1 MNQDRVESL
10 AQFHPFTRLNKLLET
25 VQPGGGNTPLLLSLG
40 EPQFQPPAFALDA
53 IANAKESW
61 SKYPPTAGNP
71 EFRAAAKAWLM
82 RRYGVESAFIDA
94 DRMIVPVSGTREA
107 LFHIAL
113 SAVAMGAPKGKGKV
127 LMANPFYHT
136 YAGAAVVAGGEPSF
150 LPAGPETGFLPD
162 PDAVPVDLLD
172 QAAMVYLCSPA
183 NPQGSV
189 GSPDFWRRWLALA
202 RRHDFLIAADECYA
216 EIYSDTPPPGAIEA
230 AQATGSCDNL
240 LVFHSLSKRS
250 SAPGMRSGFVAGDP
264 RYISRQVQLINYGGV
279 AVPLPVLAASTLL
292 WSDETHVAENRA
304 RYQASF
310 DLAQQALGPIFGQV
324 KPAGGFFLW
333 LDVGDGEKAAVEL
346 WRQAAI
352 KVLPGGY
359 MARADG
365 RGHNP
370 GAAFI
375 RVALVYEPSQ
385 LAGALARMAAVLGS
399 LEGRGAMSGISREGR

>member
-40 EPQFQPPAFALDA
+40 EPQFQPPAFAVQA
-53 IANAKESW
+53 IANAKETW
-61 SKYPPTAGNP
+61 AKYPPTLGTP
-71 EFRAAAKAWLM
+71 EFRGAAKAWLM
-82 RRYGVESAFIDA
+82 RRYGIESAFIDA
-94 DRMIVPVSGTREA
+94 DKMIAPVSGTREA

-136 YAGAAVVAGGEPSF
+136 YAGAAVVAGGEPAF
-150 LPAGPETGFLPD
+150 LPAGPETAFLPD
-162 PDAVPVDLLD
+162 PDAVPADLLRE
-172 QAAMVYLCSPA
+172 AAMVYLCSPA

-189 GSPDFWRRWLALA
+189 GNADFWQRWLVLA
-202 RRHDFLIAADECYA
+202 RKHDFLIAADECYA
-216 EIYSDTPPPGAIEA
+216 EIYSDVPPPGAIQA
-230 AQATGSCDNL
+230 AQASGSCDNL

-250 SAPGMRSGFVAGDP
+250 SAPGMRSGFVAGDA
-264 RYISRQVQLINYGGV
+264 RYISRQTQLINYGGV
-279 AVPLPVLAASTLL
+279 AVPLPVLAASTAL
-292 WSDETHVAENRA
+292 WSDEVHVAENRA

-310 DLAQQALGPIFGQV
+310 DLAQQALGPIFGNV
-324 KPAGGFFLW
+324 KPQGGFFLW

-359 MARADG
+359 MARVDA

-375 RVALVYEPSQ
+375 RVALVYEPAQ
-385 LAGALARMAAVLGS
+385 LAGALGRMAGVLGS
-399 LEGRGAMSGISREGR
+399 LAGAGEKISNRGR

>member
-189 GSPDFWRRWLALA
+189 DRRISGGAGWRSR
-202 RRHDFLIAADECYA
+202 AA
-216 EIYSDTPPPGAIEA
+216 
-230 AQATGSCDNL
+230 
-240 LVFHSLSKRS
+240 
-250 SAPGMRSGFVAGDP
+250 M
-264 RYISRQVQLINYGGV
+264 
-279 AVPLPVLAASTLL
+279 
-292 WSDETHVAENRA
+292 
-304 RYQASF
+304 
-310 DLAQQALGPIFGQV
+310 IF
-324 KPAGGFFLW
+324 
-333 LDVGDGEKAAVEL
+333 
-346 WRQAAI
+346 
-352 KVLPGGY
+352 
-359 MARADG
+359 
-365 RGHNP
+365 
-370 GAAFI
+370 
-375 RVALVYEPSQ
+375 
-385 LAGALARMAAVLGS
+385 
-399 LEGRGAMSGISREGR
+399 

>member
-10 AQFHPFTRLNKLLET
+10 AQFHPFTRLNKLLEG

-40 EPQFQPPAFALDA
+40 EPQFQPPAFATDA
-53 IANAKESW
+53 IANAKELW
-61 SKYPPTAGNP
+61 SKYPPTIGNA
-71 EFRAAAKAWLM
+71 EFRAAAKAWLV
-82 RRYGVESAFIDA
+82 RRYGVEPGFIDA

-113 SAVAMGAPKGKGKV
+113 STVAAGLPKGKGKV

-136 YAGAAVVAGGEPSF
+136 YAGAAVVAGGEPAF
-150 LPAGPETGFLPD
+150 LPAGPETAFLPD
-162 PDAVPVDLLD
+162 PDAVPVSLLNE
-172 QAAMVYLCSPA
+172 AAMVYLCSPA

-189 GSPDFWRRWLALA
+189 ADGAFWRRWIELA
-202 RRHDFLIAADECYA
+202 RRHDFVIAADECYA
-216 EIYSDTPPPGAIEA
+216 EIYIDAPPAGAIEA
-230 AQATGSCDNL
+230 AQASGSFDNV

-250 SAPGMRSGFVAGDP
+250 SSPGMRSGFVAGDA
-264 RYISRQVQLINYGGV
+264 RFISRQAQLINYGGV
-279 AVPLPVLAASTLL
+279 AVPLPILAASTLL
-292 WSDETHVAENRA
+292 WSDEAHVNENRA

-310 DLAQQALGPIFGQV
+310 DLAQKALGPIFGNV
-324 KPAGGFFLW
+324 KPGGGFFLW

-359 MARADG
+359 MARVDANG
-365 RGHNP
+365 RNP
-370 GAAFI
+370 GAPFI

-385 LAGALARMAAVLGS
+385 LAGALERMAGVLGGFMAD
-399 LEGRGAMSGISREGR
+399 GRAKQVSVGGQ